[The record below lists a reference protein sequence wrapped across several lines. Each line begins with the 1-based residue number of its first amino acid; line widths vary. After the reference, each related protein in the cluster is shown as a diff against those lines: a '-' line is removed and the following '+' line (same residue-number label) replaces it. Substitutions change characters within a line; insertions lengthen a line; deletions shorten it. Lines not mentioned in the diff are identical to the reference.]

1 MIARPFTCTACMTI
15 SRTPRVLIYA
25 RISTATKDAG
35 GKGQDPQL
43 QLDELRA
50 VAAQRGWQ
58 IVGEFVDI
66 GISGAKERRP
76 QLDALMKEVH
86 RGRADVV
93 AVWKFDRFARSVGHL
108 VRALDDFRARGVHF
122 FSARDSIDTSTPA
135 GRFTFAV
142 IAAVAELERELIRER
157 TVAGL
162 AAARRRGVRLGR
174 KPVRVDIDR
183 ARELRGQGLS
193 YRQLAAELRVSVGVV
208 HRLLNEGVH
217 LSSSADASQTA

>member
-1 MIARPFTCTACMTI
+1 MTV

-174 KPVRVDIDR
+174 KPVRVDVDR
-183 ARELRGQGLS
+183 ARELRSHGLS
-193 YRQLAAELRVSVGVV
+193 YRQLAAELGVSVGVV
-208 HRLLNEGVH
+208 HRLLNEDVH
-217 LSSSADASQTA
+217 LSSTAEASDLA